1 LVTAPLFGLF
11 GVFFRDGLGLS
22 DTIYRI
28 PSARKELG
36 LFVFTLYLSLIYMT
50 YPLEWIYISFVL
62 KTMKRTLLVRSD
74 WQKPYRE
81 MYSEPYLQHLPFSW
95 LFSVDPQ
102 TPRIGIQ
109 VSDVV

>member
-1 LVTAPLFGLF
+1 MASL
-11 GVFFRDGLGLS
+11 FRDGLGLS

-62 KTMKRTLLVRSD
+62 KTMIRNLLVQSE
-74 WQKPYRE
+74 WQNHIEKCIL
-81 MYSEPYLQHLPFSW
+81 SHTT
-95 LFSVDPQ
+95 
-102 TPRIGIQ
+102 TPSLL
-109 VSDVV
+109 VAVLC